1 MIKIAIVEDEAMYA
15 KQLEEF
21 LRQYEKENGE
31 AFDITIYSDGDQIVN
46 KYRSQ
51 YDIILM
57 DVEMKFMDGMS
68 AAESGHG
75 GRHYFYHKHGAVCD
89 PRLRGGCARLCFKTG
104 ILLCIFTEA

>member
-46 KYRSQ
+46 KLSL
-51 YDIILM
+51 IHI
-57 DVEMKFMDGMS
+57 
-68 AAESGHG
+68 
-75 GRHYFYHKHGAVCD
+75 
-89 PRLRGGCARLCFKTG
+89 
-104 ILLCIFTEA
+104 